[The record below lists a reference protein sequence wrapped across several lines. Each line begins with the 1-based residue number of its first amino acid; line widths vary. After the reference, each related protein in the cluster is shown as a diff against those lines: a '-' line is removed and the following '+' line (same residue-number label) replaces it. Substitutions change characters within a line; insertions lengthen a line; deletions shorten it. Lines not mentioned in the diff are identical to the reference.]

1 MEEMEMELSLSLMER
16 PGEVEKSKRQNW
28 SEECGKDRY
37 TQGTEPG
44 QDGVLSGGLGTL
56 NGERRTGPIIIIQ
69 GDT

>member
-1 MEEMEMELSLSLMER
+1 MKLSLMER

-37 TQGTEPG
+37 TQGTEPC
-44 QDGVLSGGLGTL
+44 QDGMLSGGLQAL
-56 NGERRTGPIIIIQ
+56 DSESSTGPIIIIQ